1 MNQPWNSSKSS
12 SMSLTPITVQDSYL
26 SGFLT
31 TLPRLVVATGTAGS
45 GGAGTETTPPDLV
58 ARTLADSSW
67 TTEELF
73 CNSETSLLFDVSRL
87 GSLVGASET
96 FPLGA
101 TPSGCRCRD
110 RLAGNSTNGSVRNGS
125 LECLRCL
132 RFLLYTRPSS
142 VRTWCDLISTSL
154 SMAAFIHY
162 LESGLRFTRTKSPGF
177 DLSSSL
183 AVLS

>member
-1 MNQPWNSSKSS
+1 MFVTS
-12 SMSLTPITVQDSYL
+12 ITVQDSYL

-31 TLPRLVVATGTAGS
+31 TLPLLVVVTGTAGS
-45 GGAGTETTPPDLV
+45 GGAGTETRPSDLV
-58 ARTLADSSW
+58 ARTLADFSW

-73 CNSETSLLFDVSRL
+73 GNSEMGFLFDVSRV

-101 TPSGCRCRD
+101 TPSGCCYRD

-132 RFLLYTRPSS
+132 RFLLYIRPSS
-142 VRTWCDLISTSL
+142 VRT
-154 SMAAFIHY
+154 
-162 LESGLRFTRTKSPGF
+162 
-177 DLSSSL
+177 
-183 AVLS
+183 